1 MSATFVSYDPDH
13 PARLIR
19 RILLALAA
27 AALLAVVPFFSGL
40 IGALILFVLAR
51 PVHER
56 MSRHV
61 PARVSAFILALG
73 ALGLLVVPGAW
84 LLGTIVAEGTAAL
97 RSFQTDAL
105 VARTIQ
111 TPIGPVDLSAAIANT
126 ASTVL
131 AWMSGRAVALFG
143 GATAT
148 VLNVLI
154 ALFGLY
160 YLLIDGGAL
169 WQRITRLLPGSQRT
183 GKAIADRFQS
193 VTEALLLGTGL
204 TALLQGLVV
213 GVAFALL
220 GFRAPVLWGFVT
232 ACVSVLPILGSALV
246 WLPGVGVLLLA
257 HRPIGAVVLA
267 VVGVAVASNIDN
279 VARLV
284 VFRRVSG
291 IHPMLTLVGA
301 FAGIRVFGAIGAFL
315 GPLMLSFMMELVRS
329 YEELTRVPEVRTPAR
344 LDSCAQTPQEVGI

>member
-1 MSATFVSYDPDH
+1 MSAPLALNLDH

-19 RILLALAA
+19 RILLVLAA
-27 AALLAVVPFFSGL
+27 AALLAVVPFLAGL
-40 IGALILFVLAR
+40 IGALILFVLAHPLHR
-51 PVHER
+51 R
-56 MSRHV
+56 LTRHI
-61 PARVSAFILALG
+61 PARVSAFALALG
-73 ALGLLVVPGAW
+73 ALVLLLVPGAW
-84 LLGTIVAEGTAAL
+84 LLGTIVAEGTGAL
-97 RSFQTDAL
+97 RSLQTSGV
-105 VARTIQ
+105 VARTLQ
-111 TPIGPVDLSAAIANT
+111 TPLGPVDLGTAVAN
-126 ASTVL
+126 AGSTVL

-143 GATAT
+143 GATT
-148 VLNVLI
+148 TILNVLI

-160 YLLIDGGAL
+160 YLLIDGGAV
-169 WQRITRLLPGSQRT
+169 WRRVMRLLPGSERT

-204 TALLQGLVV
+204 TALLQGTVV

-232 ACVSVLPILGSALV
+232 ACVSVLPLLGSALV

-257 HRPIGAVVLA
+257 HRTIAAVVLA
-267 VVGVAVASNIDN
+267 FVGIAVASNIDN

-291 IHPMLTLVGA
+291 IHPMLTLIGA
-301 FAGIRVFGAIGAFL
+301 FAGVRLLGVIGAFV

-329 YEELTRVPEVRTPAR
+329 YEELTRVPDLPTPVRR
-344 LDSCAQTPQEVGI
+344 GSCEQTPQEVGI